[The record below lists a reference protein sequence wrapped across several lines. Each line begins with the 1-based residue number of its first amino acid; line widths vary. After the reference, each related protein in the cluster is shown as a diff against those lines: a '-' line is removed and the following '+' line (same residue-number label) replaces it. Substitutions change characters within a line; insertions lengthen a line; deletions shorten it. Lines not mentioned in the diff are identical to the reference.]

1 MAAIHKGESA
11 VNSEWPDN
19 TIIISYCAHAVNTQ
33 WLMPTCNVATAE
45 AAYIQ

>member
-11 VNSEWPDN
+11 VNEWP
-19 TIIISYCAHAVNTQ
+19 IIISYCAHAVNTQ
-33 WLMPTCNVATAE
+33 WLMPTCNVAIAG